1 MILLLRRS
9 LISMSSRVM
18 SLMEMCLI
26 VMLSVVVVIVV
37 CRCLSMFVD
46 VCRCCRVGDVV
57 GWMHRAGNQSWKTG
71 FL

>member
-26 VMLSVVVVIVV
+26 VMLFVVVVIVV
-37 CRCLSMFVD
+37 CRC
-46 VCRCCRVGDVV
+46 CRCCRVGDVV
-57 GWMHRAGNQSWKTG
+57 GWMVRAGKQSWKTG